1 MFAGG
6 SAVVPGRWVGGL
18 VQGQNHDRLTRF
30 AFCSVFGL
38 TCWGGKDNNA
48 TTALTAFLVHI
59 AILFFVGG
67 NAFSFSS
74 FFLSVKR
81 KRLKRLKRLRAH
93 FSALTPRP
101 LRAIQSDKA
110 VRKCGRPQ
118 DAASRPPAPIL
129 KQFRTAGPTWSE
141 LPVTPENAKRVGR

>member
-74 FFLSVKR
+74 FVSLWSAFAGVRITFQLFY
-81 KRLKRLKRLRAH
+81 LR
-93 FSALTPRP
+93 
-101 LRAIQSDKA
+101 
-110 VRKCGRPQ
+110 RPQ
-118 DAASRPPAPIL
+118 PIEKKDL
-129 KQFRTAGPTWSE
+129 DSI
-141 LPVTPENAKRVGR
+141 